1 MLVHDLRYGIRTLVR
16 SPTFAATTILTLA
29 IALALTVGAFTVF
42 NAYLLR
48 PYAVRDPD
56 GLYLVTRHARD
67 TGSRPLGWAEYE
79 AIRARR
85 DLVSDAFAASTRY
98 VSSKGRPLAAEL
110 VSDSYFDALG
120 PAFILGRS
128 LGPGDQDG
136 TSGQA
141 AVLGYQAWV
150 RLFDRDPAAVGRA
163 IDVNGH
169 AFVVVGVLGPRFAGL
184 HRMPRDLWL
193 PLTAYARLV
202 APDLIAGEQTRAFEV
217 SVRLQAGVTPL
228 QAQSAI
234 APLVRNGR
242 AVDRDAWAEVRPQAR
257 PVPLS
262 LGLLALLSPVFV
274 AFALVLIAACA
285 NVSSVMLARA
295 VQRQREIA
303 IRVSLGAS
311 RGRIIGQLLTE
322 GLLIAML
329 AAFGAMVLTAWG
341 LPVATTI
348 FLGSLPPSLNAIL
361 RTAPLVIDHRVWL
374 FAVAAGLV
382 TTLAFALVPAL
393 QASRPTPMSALGSHG
408 GSDRRGSRLR
418 ALLVASQ
425 VAIAVLLTI
434 PALTLARNG
443 AAMRDI
449 DVGFD
454 AEGVT
459 SINVREGNAVDRI
472 RQLAL
477 VMQSDSRFAQVAAT
491 SGNPLL
497 GPSRTVTLES
507 HGHVATLPLM
517 FVSPEYFATLRIP
530 IVHGRGFRVD
540 GSEANARVAVVSAA
554 TASAFWPGQ
563 DPLGRILRVAPSQQ
577 SAGALGSYA
586 EVTVVGTAGN
596 IVGGT
601 IVDGPEAGR
610 IYLPTS
616 PGRPHAIALLV
627 RAPARDL
634 APDALQPVL
643 KRAAPDAEVFEA
655 LPLADVRT
663 LQIYPFMAASWIGS
677 LLGALAL
684 ALSISGLFG
693 VLTYSLNQRIREIG
707 IRMALGATV
716 PTIVGMVLRQTARLA
731 GFGALAGL
739 AGAFAAMKML
749 GAIVRFQGV
758 SWLDGIAF
766 GAGLGI
772 VIAATGLAAYHPAR
786 RAARIDPAQTLRV
799 DG

>member
-1 MLVHDLRYGIRTLVR
+1 MQ
-16 SPTFAATTILTLA
+16 A
-29 IALALTVGAFTVF
+29 
-42 NAYLLR
+42 
-48 PYAVRDPD
+48 D
-56 GLYLVTRHARD
+56 G
-67 TGSRPLGWAEYE
+67 S
-79 AIRARR
+79 I
-85 DLVSDAFAASTRY
+85 
-98 VSSKGRPLAAEL
+98 
-110 VSDSYFDALG
+110 
-120 PAFILGRS
+120 
-128 LGPGDQDG
+128 
-136 TSGQA
+136 
-141 AVLGYQAWV
+141 
-150 RLFDRDPAAVGRA
+150 
-163 IDVNGH
+163 
-169 AFVVVGVLGPRFAGL
+169 
-184 HRMPRDLWL
+184 
-193 PLTAYARLV
+193 
-202 APDLIAGEQTRAFEV
+202 IAGERTRAFDV
-217 SVRLQAGVTPL
+217 SVRLQAGVTVL
-228 QAQSAI
+228 QAQ
-234 APLVRNGR
+234 APSRRSCVAAAPSIGMRGQ
-242 AVDRDAWAEVRPQAR
+242 VRPQAR
-257 PVPLS
+257 PEPAI

-274 AFALVLIAACA
+274 ALLVLVAACA
-285 NVSSVMLARA
+285 NVSNVMLARA

-303 IRVSLGAS
+303 VRVSLGAS
-311 RGRIIGQLLTE
+311 RGRIVGQLLTE
-322 GLLIAML
+322 GLLIAIL
-329 AAFGAMVLTAWG
+329 AAFGAMCLTAWG

-361 RTAPLVIDHRVWL
+361 RTAPLEIDHRVWL
-374 FAVAAGLV
+374 FAVAAGVV

-443 AAMRDI
+443 AAMRNI
-449 DVGFD
+449 DLGFEV
-454 AEGVT
+454 EGVT

-477 VMQSDSRFAQVAAT
+477 VMKPDSRFAQVAAT
-491 SGNPLL
+491 SGNPLF

-507 HGHVATLPLM
+507 HGHEATMPLM

-530 IVHGRGFRVD
+530 IMHGRGFRVD
-540 GSEANARVAVVSAA
+540 ESGRTRGWRSSARRPRARSGRVRIR
-554 TASAFWPGQ
+554 
-563 DPLGRILRVAPSQQ
+563 GRILRVVPSQR
-577 SAGALGSYA
+577 SADALTGYA
-586 EVTVVGTAGN
+586 EVTVVGTAGS
-596 IVGGT
+596 IVSGT

-616 PGRPHAIALLV
+616 PGSPNAIALLV

-634 APDALQPVL
+634 APEALQPVL
-643 KRAAPDAEVFEA
+643 KRAAPDAEAFEA

-716 PTIVGMVLRQTARLA
+716 RTIVGMVLRQTARLA
-731 GFGALAGL
+731 GLGALAGL

-766 GAGLGI
+766 GAGLGL